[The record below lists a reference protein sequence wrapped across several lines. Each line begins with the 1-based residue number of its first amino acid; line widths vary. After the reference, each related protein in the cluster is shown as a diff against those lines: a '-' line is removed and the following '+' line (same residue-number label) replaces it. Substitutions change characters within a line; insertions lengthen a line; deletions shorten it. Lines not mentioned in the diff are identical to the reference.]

1 MTTDSVNYRSVC
13 LYATDL
19 RKLNIRGWGKFFL
32 HSLQAT
38 HSIDIIHWLCL
49 FCFDP
54 NGRQCYPLRI
64 INPLYA
70 VSMFIWCQRKDSRVH
85 MGWNILKAPQK
96 PVISVSF
103 LTFALGNRMLVS
115 LVCHNGRQA
124 AKKKWC
130 HPWIHFWWHSWGWY
144 CNDFQTFVR
153 QKSMEAHKFTL
164 E

>member
-124 AKKKWC
+124 AKKSDVT
-130 HPWIHFWWHSWGWY
+130 HEFIS
-144 CNDFQTFVR
+144 DDI
-153 QKSMEAHKFTL
+153 L
-164 E
+164 EVDTAMIFRHLWDRNRWKPTNSP